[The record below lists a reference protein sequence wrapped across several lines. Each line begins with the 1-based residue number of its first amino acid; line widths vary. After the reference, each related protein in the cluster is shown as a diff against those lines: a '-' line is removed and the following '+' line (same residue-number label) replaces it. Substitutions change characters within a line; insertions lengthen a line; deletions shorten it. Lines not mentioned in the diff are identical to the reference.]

1 MLALIDLFTL
11 GAIRQ
16 YCVLFGRNFV
26 LEETLAMVQVWSS
39 GFADKF
45 SSSNIEKFR
54 PIEVKLLMNLR
65 ISSYPSSPFLIN
77 VHLQLL
83 S

>member
-16 YCVLFGRNFV
+16 YCVLFGRNFI
-26 LEETLAMVQVWSS
+26 LEETSAMVQVWSS
-39 GFADKF
+39 GFADEF

-54 PIEVKLLMNLR
+54 PLK
-65 ISSYPSSPFLIN
+65 
-77 VHLQLL
+77 
-83 S
+83 